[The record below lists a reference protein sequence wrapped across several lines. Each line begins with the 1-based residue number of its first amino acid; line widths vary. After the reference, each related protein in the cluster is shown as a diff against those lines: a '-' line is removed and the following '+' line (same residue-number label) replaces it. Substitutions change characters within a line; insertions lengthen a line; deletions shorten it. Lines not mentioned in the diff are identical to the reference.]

1 MSMSPIPTSE
11 SPLPEP
17 SLPSMESLSETIPP
31 MSLPDTSGASIEP
44 PPSLPPTK
52 SETPL

>member
-1 MSMSPIPTSE
+1 MSISPLPTSE
-11 SPLPEP
+11 SPPPDL
-17 SLPSMESLSETIPP
+17 SLPSMESLSDTIPP

-44 PPSLPPTK
+44 PPPFPTTK